1 MVSKQLLNTILE
13 FASKQAYPDIHLNTW
28 FLPKIRDINGN
39 IENLTSINTS
49 KKVTDEVS
57 LEKKVIEETIQM
69 PILTKELIREIIIAI
84 VWENWYENF
93 ELMMELDTSYS
104 INKWDR
110 YRVNCYMDSAWYSV
124 ALRIIPSKIPT
135 LEELGLWD
143 TVKEMC
149 NKWKWLIIVT
159 WPTGAWKSTNLAAMI
174 DYINKNHKKHIIT
187 IEDPVE
193 FTFTSDKCLINQRE
207 VWHHTKGFD
216 IAMRSVLREDPDII
230 MVWEMRDPE
239 TIKTA
244 ITLAETWH
252 LVLSTLHTNDS
263 VQAID
268 RIVDVFPGSQQKQ
281 IRMQLAMSL
290 TWVISQRLIARK
302 DREWRIAA
310 REILI
315 STDAVRNLIITWKT
329 HQLYSVLEVWMK
341 YWMILMDKYLILL
354 YKKWVISRENLLS
367 YARDKD
373 GVEML
378 IEN

>member
-1 MVSKQLLNTILE
+1 MC
-13 FASKQAYPDIHLNTW
+13 
-28 FLPKIRDINGN
+28 IRD
-39 IENLTSINTS
+39 
-49 KKVTDEVS
+49 
-57 LEKKVIEETIQM
+57 
-69 PILTKELIREIIIAI
+69 R
-84 VWENWYENF
+84 
-93 ELMMELDTSYS
+93 
-104 INKWDR
+104 
-110 YRVNCYMDSAWYSV
+110 
-124 ALRIIPSKIPT
+124 
-135 LEELGLWD
+135 WD

-193 FTFTSDKCLINQRE
+193 FAFTSDKCLINQRE

-216 IAMRSVLREDPDII
+216 IAMRSALREDPDII

-263 VQAID
+263 VQTID
-268 RIVDVFPGSQQKQ
+268 RIVDVFPWSQQKQ

-302 DREWRIAA
+302 DRDWRIAA
-310 REILI
+310 REILT

-341 YWMILMDKYLILL
+341 HWMILMDKYLILL
-354 YKKWVISRENLLS
+354 YKKWVISRENLLA

-373 GVEML
+373 GIEML